1 MLDDVTRAQ
10 ARNRC
15 SHVFL
20 AECASLRVKEGDV
33 GKGGTDGNA
42 GQHPVIIRYLQGHC
56 GAPATAGLR
65 QIRAL
70 ADQSSTQKRG
80 GGAGDCGLGVSRGFD
95 KFTVQ
100 PKKIA
105 VIFAM
110 SSEVVRANPLNYINV
125 MREKVGEAFAVAFDN
140 AVLHGD
146 STPFGA
152 YVDQTKKTVDL
163 TSPDAYGATNNALKL
178 LVNDGKKFT
187 GGLLDN
193 VTEPVI
199 NDALDKNGRPLFIEP
214 TYTDTNSLTRT
225 GRILARPIT
234 IAEGVKG
241 SGKDAPAGYF
251 GDFSKILWG
260 QVGGISYDISD
271 QATLDLSEAQDGS
284 GMTSLWQNNLVA
296 VRAEAEFAALVR
308 DPEAFVKVT
317 TGKGGSD
324 SNVAA

>member
-1 MLDDVTRAQ
+1 MAISPKNLATTQDFSGFLEPKQ
-10 ARNRC
+10 AAPIFEEMTKR
-15 SHVFL
+15 SLVQPL
-20 AECASLRVKEGDV
+20 AKKIEMGPTGVSIPFWDGDV
-33 GKGGTDGNA
+33 QAHWVDEAGKK
-42 GQHPVIIRYLQGHC
+42 P
-56 GAPATAGLR
+56 
-65 QIRAL
+65 L
-70 ADQSSTQKRG
+70 AKG
-80 GGAGDCGLGVSRGFD
+80 KFD

-163 TSPDAYGATNNALKL
+163 SSPNAYGATNNALKL
-178 LVNDGKKFT
+178 LVGDGKKFT

-225 GRILARPIT
+225 GRILARPVT

-317 TGKGGSD
+317 TGKGD
-324 SNVAA
+324 SGDTASS

>member
-1 MLDDVTRAQ
+1 MAISENNLATTKDFAGFLEPKQAAPIFEEMAKRSLVQPLAQ
-10 ARNRC
+10 KVEMGPTGV
-15 SHVFL
+15 SIPFWD
-20 AECASLRVKEGDV
+20 GDV
-33 GKGGTDGNA
+33 QAHWVDEAGKKPLAKGG
-42 GQHPVIIRYLQGHC
+42 
-56 GAPATAGLR
+56 
-65 QIRAL
+65 
-70 ADQSSTQKRG
+70 
-80 GGAGDCGLGVSRGFD
+80 FD
-95 KFTVQ
+95 NFTMA

-125 MREKVGEAFAVAFDN
+125 MRNKVAEAFAVAFDN
-140 AVLHGD
+140 AVLHGEN
-146 STPFGA
+146 TPFGA
-152 YVDQTKKTVDL
+152 YLDQTTKTVSLSD
-163 TSPDAYGATNNALKL
+163 PNAYGATNNALSL

-199 NDALDKNGRPLFIEP
+199 NDALDNNGRPLFIEP

-241 SGKDAPAGYF
+241 AAPDSAAGYF

-260 QVGGISYDISD
+260 QIGGISYDISD

-284 GMTSLWQNNLVA
+284 GLTSLWQHNLVA
-296 VRAEAEFAALVR
+296 VRCEAEFSALVR

-317 TGKGGSD
+317 TD
-324 SNVAA
+324 APAA

>member
-1 MLDDVTRAQ
+1 MSISNKNFATTGDFAGFLQPEQ
-10 ARNRC
+10 AAPIFDEMKKR
-15 SHVFL
+15 SLVQPL
-20 AECASLRVKEGDV
+20 AKKIEMGPTGVSVPFWDGDV
-33 GKGGTDGNA
+33 QAHWVDEAGKK
-42 GQHPVIIRYLQGHC
+42 P
-56 GAPATAGLR
+56 
-65 QIRAL
+65 L
-70 ADQSSTQKRG
+70 AKG
-80 GGAGDCGLGVSRGFD
+80 GFD

-125 MREKVGEAFAVAFDN
+125 MREKVGEAFATAFDN

-152 YVDQTKKTVDL
+152 FVDQTSKAVDL
-163 TSPDAYGATNNALKL
+163 AEPNAYGATNNALKL
-178 LVNDGKKFT
+178 LVEDGKKFT

-193 VTEPVI
+193 ITEPII

-225 GRILARPIT
+225 GRILARPVT
-234 IAEGVKG
+234 IAEGVRG
-241 SGKDAPAGYF
+241 DAEGAAGYF
-251 GDFSKILWG
+251 GDFSQILWG

-317 TGKGGSD
+317 AGSGAGAGD
-324 SNVAA
+324 GSASA

>member
-1 MLDDVTRAQ
+1 MAISPNNLATTQDFSGFLEPKQ
-10 ARNRC
+10 AAPIFEEMTKR
-15 SHVFL
+15 SLVQPL
-20 AECASLRVKEGDV
+20 AKKIEMGPTGVSIPFWDGDV
-33 GKGGTDGNA
+33 QAHWVDEAGKK
-42 GQHPVIIRYLQGHC
+42 P
-56 GAPATAGLR
+56 
-65 QIRAL
+65 L
-70 ADQSSTQKRG
+70 AKG
-80 GGAGDCGLGVSRGFD
+80 GFD

-110 SSEVVRANPLNYINV
+110 SAEVVRANPLNYINV

-241 SGKDAPAGYF
+241 SDEAAPAGYF

-324 SNVAA
+324 AVSTG

>member
-1 MLDDVTRAQ
+1 MSISNKNFATTGDFAGFLEPEQ
-10 ARNRC
+10 AAPIFDEMKKR
-15 SHVFL
+15 SLVQPL
-20 AECASLRVKEGDV
+20 AKKIEMGPTGVSVPFWDGDV
-33 GKGGTDGNA
+33 QAHWVDEAGKK
-42 GQHPVIIRYLQGHC
+42 P
-56 GAPATAGLR
+56 
-65 QIRAL
+65 L
-70 ADQSSTQKRG
+70 AKG
-80 GGAGDCGLGVSRGFD
+80 GFD

-125 MREKVGEAFAVAFDN
+125 MREKVGEAFATAFDN

-152 YVDQTKKTVDL
+152 YVDQTSKAVDL
-163 TSPDAYGATNNALKL
+163 AEPNAYGATNNALKL
-178 LVNDGKKFT
+178 LVEDGKKFT

-193 VTEPVI
+193 ITEPII

-225 GRILARPIT
+225 GRILARPVT
-234 IAEGVKG
+234 IAEGVRG
-241 SGKDAPAGYF
+241 EAGGAAGYF
-251 GDFSKILWG
+251 GDFSQILWG

-317 TGKGGSD
+317 AGAGAGSG
-324 SNVAA
+324 SASE

>member
-1 MLDDVTRAQ
+1 MAISPNNLATTQDFSGFLEPKQ
-10 ARNRC
+10 AAPIFEEMTKR
-15 SHVFL
+15 SLIQPL
-20 AECASLRVKEGDV
+20 AKKIEMGPTGVSIPFWDGDV
-33 GKGGTDGNA
+33 QAHWVDEA
-42 GQHPVIIRYLQGHC
+42 GQKP
-56 GAPATAGLR
+56 
-65 QIRAL
+65 L
-70 ADQSSTQKRG
+70 AKG
-80 GGAGDCGLGVSRGFD
+80 GFD

-140 AVLHGD
+140 AVMHGD

-152 YVDQTKKTVDL
+152 YMDQTKKVVDL

-225 GRILARPIT
+225 GRIIGRPVT
-234 IAEGVKG
+234 IAEQVVP
-241 SGKDAPAGYF
+241 APR
-251 GDFSKILWG
+251 W
-260 QVGGISYDISD
+260 
-271 QATLDLSEAQDGS
+271 
-284 GMTSLWQNNLVA
+284 
-296 VRAEAEFAALVR
+296 
-308 DPEAFVKVT
+308 
-317 TGKGGSD
+317 
-324 SNVAA
+324 